1 MHLKFLKNKGFQTK
15 REEKIDISKKYIEEK
30 EDSSEDDETYIE
42 EEEEIEEKRGKS
54 FKILIKLYKCISF
67 YQIKLKR
74 SKIP

>member
-42 EEEEIEEKRGKS
+42 EEEEEIEEKRGKS
-54 FKILIKLYKCISF
+54 FKIFIQTL
-67 YQIKLKR
+67 
-74 SKIP
+74 